1 MIKTTNGATA
11 LAETAKNCE
20 PEVVAGY
27 PITPTTHVVEEMN
40 RYYANGETKS
50 FIAVESEFSAL
61 SALIGGAAA
70 GARTFT
76 ATGSQ
81 GLLLMHEVLFCSSG
95 MRLPIVMVVGN
106 RSVSAPLSIWND
118 EQDSVSQRDTGW
130 IQLYAKNN
138 QEASDALI
146 QAYFIAEKTFIPVM
160 VCVDGHFLTHTTEQV
175 DIPTKN
181 KNKNLFLPI

>member
-106 RSVSAPLSIWND
+106 RLRAIIHLERRTRLGFPARHRLDPIIRQKQPGSLRRLDSSVFYRRKNVHSRHGLRRWTLFDTHHGTSRHSKQRRNQTLFA
-118 EQDSVSQRDTGW
+118 SV
-130 IQLYAKNN
+130 
-138 QEASDALI
+138 
-146 QAYFIAEKTFIPVM
+146 
-160 VCVDGHFLTHTTEQV
+160 
-175 DIPTKN
+175 
-181 KNKNLFLPI
+181 